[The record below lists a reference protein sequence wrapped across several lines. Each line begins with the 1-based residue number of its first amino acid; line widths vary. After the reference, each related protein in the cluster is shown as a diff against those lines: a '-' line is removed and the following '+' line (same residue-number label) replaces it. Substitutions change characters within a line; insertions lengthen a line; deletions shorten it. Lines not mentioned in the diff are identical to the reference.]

1 MILKR
6 MGCRE
11 IDFDYDTFA
20 AFLCGSDR
28 IITEHGKRFYV
39 GTVREKINGHESK
52 LAMSNQTSLF
62 TKLSAE
68 GWCIKTSKLRTRM
81 ERIRIDDRVKDYK
94 KLLDI
99 GMNEIFYER
108 SREKGIDV
116 KLAIDLI
123 VACVDDKYDTAIIVS
138 SDTDLV
144 PAVQWVRGRQEK
156 RVEYIG
162 FSVAATD
169 QHEAVRPVKT
179 MIYNTDVQR
188 VLSEADMR
196 QFIKSKLL

>member
-1 MILKR
+1 M
-6 MGCRE
+6 
-11 IDFDYDTFA
+11 
-20 AFLCGSDR
+20 
-28 IITEHGKRFYV
+28 
-39 GTVREKINGHESK
+39 
-52 LAMSNQTSLF
+52 
-62 TKLSAE
+62 
-68 GWCIKTSKLRTRM
+68 
-81 ERIRIDDRVKDYK
+81 
-94 KLLDI
+94 
-99 GMNEIFYER
+99 
-108 SREKGIDV
+108 
-116 KLAIDLI
+116 
-123 VACVDDKYDTAIIVS
+123 ACVDDKYDTAIIVS

-196 QFIKSKLL
+196 QFIQPKLL